1 MAPAELVI
9 VMDYD
14 EISALARNLG
24 YREKLRLAQLL
35 IQLARRE
42 EEQEHPEK
50 RAAKSVTA
58 SSERDPA
65 VIVAERIRKLRPRT
79 RAALLNSI
87 DSMYQFRGGSSKEDK
102 ERLID
107 ELDRDHGIAIGQN
120 NRVSYSDG
128 A

>member
-1 MAPAELVI
+1 
-9 VMDYD
+9 MDYD